1 MISIKVKINLIILE
15 NKLKKI
21 KKIFIK
27 KYKQIWKKT
36 RILKIYLTL
45 QRINVFKLVSL
56 QNKYF

>member
-27 KYKQIWKKT
+27 KYKQIWKIT

-45 QRINVFKLVSL
+45 QRINVFKLVSF